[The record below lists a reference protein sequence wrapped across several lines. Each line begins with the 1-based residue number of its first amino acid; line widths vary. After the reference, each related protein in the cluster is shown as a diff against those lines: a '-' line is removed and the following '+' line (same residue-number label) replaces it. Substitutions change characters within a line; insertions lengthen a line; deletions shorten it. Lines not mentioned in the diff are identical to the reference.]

1 VSIFNFT
8 ENDLRENQ
16 HGLISLR
23 QKDWLQMTRRRH
35 RSFAR
40 REAFIMVGFVFLI
53 LCFILVLVLQDESA
67 RTVLFSNPDI
77 LLIILA
83 VLFIIITVLALA
95 ILLNYRDVN
104 RLGDINLSSV
114 SGVAHL
120 EESSDEY
127 NNAIYYVIVETKKF
141 FFKDDMS
148 QIFKE
153 GNKYNVYYCKSGKY
167 MFMMSYELLL
177 K

>member
-23 QKDWLQMTRRRH
+23 QKDWLQMTRRHH

-40 REAFIMVGFVFLI
+40 REALIMVGFVFLI
-53 LCFILVLVLQDESA
+53 LGFILIWVLQDESA
-67 RTVLFSNPDI
+67 RTGLFSNPDI
-77 LLIILA
+77 ILVILA
-83 VLFIIITVLALA
+83 VLLVIITVLALA
-95 ILLNYRDVN
+95 IFLDYRDVN
-104 RLGDINLSSV
+104 RLKDINLSSV
-114 SGVAHL
+114 SGVVHL
-120 EESSDEY
+120 EKSSDEY
-127 NNAIYYVIVETKKF
+127 NNPINYVIVGTKKF

-153 GNKYNVYYCKSGKY
+153 GNQYHVYYCESGKY
-167 MFMMSYELLL
+167 RFIMSYELL
-177 K
+177 